1 MGGLTP
7 DAPDPALTRLF
18 AMAYRDLI
26 DDLHERLAARGWHDV
41 RPSFG
46 FALLAAR
53 SGPVQASAL
62 AGLLGVSKQAAS
74 KLVDA
79 MVDGGYLVRD
89 DGAADRRQLPVSL
102 TARGRDL
109 LATVEEIYRDL
120 EADWAHLVGTEAV
133 EQLRDTLVAVLTAR
147 HGGALPPVRSLR

>member
-62 AGLLGVSKQAAS
+62 AGDIQ
-74 KLVDA
+74 
-79 MVDGGYLVRD
+79 
-89 DGAADRRQLPVSL
+89 
-102 TARGRDL
+102 
-109 LATVEEIYRDL
+109 
-120 EADWAHLVGTEAV
+120 
-133 EQLRDTLVAVLTAR
+133 EQGDTLSVEVHGFVPHCGGLAVLREPVVVLVSRDAV
-147 HGGALPPVRSLR
+147 AAVQEIEPPTRKEK